1 MLILGLPYA
10 AMIGVLVGVCA
21 LVPIVGGYVSGI
33 LGTFVI
39 LTVDPVKALV
49 FLIYL
54 LILQQIEGNL
64 IYPRVVGGKINLPG
78 IWVLA
83 AVTIGGG
90 LAGPFGML
98 LAVPIASAVYALVRE
113 ATAQKEQQKLQA
125 E

>member
-1 MLILGLPYA
+1 M
-10 AMIGVLVGVCA
+10 
-21 LVPIVGGYVSGI
+21 
-33 LGTFVI
+33 
-39 LTVDPVKALV
+39 
-49 FLIYL
+49 
-54 LILQQIEGNL
+54 
-64 IYPRVVGGKINLPG
+64 VGGKINLPG

-113 ATAQKEQQKLQA
+113 ATARKEQQKLQA